1 MPWRAQSI
9 PRAKAHP
16 AMSRPTKTWRAED
29 RATNSPFDSSSPAA
43 KLTQHFASATN
54 ESGSVCPLSAGLLQ
68 G

>member
-16 AMSRPTKTWRAED
+16 AMPRPTKTRRAED
-29 RATNSPFDSSSPAA
+29 RAMNSPFDSSSPAA
-43 KLTQHFASATN
+43 KLTQRFASSAD